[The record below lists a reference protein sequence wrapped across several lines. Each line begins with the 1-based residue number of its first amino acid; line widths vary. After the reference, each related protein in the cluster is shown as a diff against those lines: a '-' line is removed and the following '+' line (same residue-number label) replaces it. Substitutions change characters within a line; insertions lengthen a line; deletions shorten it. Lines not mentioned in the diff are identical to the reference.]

1 MKKPLIALAM
11 ALCLT
16 APAAAQEML
25 PNTVEAL
32 RAQAAA
38 RGPVT
43 VIPPSADYPDPY
55 LDAQANGYYY
65 LMIMIGCQGMFACE
79 QVEFSASFTTD
90 EPRLEFVNNWN
101 AGNRIGTA
109 YIEEGSVDEVLLSYT
124 VLIEPPMTV
133 PAFREVLAFW
143 IDTMD
148 AFSNQLYGFE
158 QGAGGGGGGGK

>member
-1 MKKPLIALAM
+1 MKTTFLALALSLGL
-11 ALCLT
+11 AL
-16 APAAAQEML
+16 PGSAQEML
-25 PNTVEAL
+25 HNTVDAL
-32 RAQAAA
+32 RLQAAA

-65 LMIMIGCQGMFACE
+65 LMIMVGCQGMFACE

-90 EPRLEFVNNWN
+90 EPQLEFVNSWN

-109 YIEEGSVDEVLLSYT
+109 YIEEGSVNEVLLSYT
-124 VLIEPPMTV
+124 VLINPQMTV
-133 PAFREVLAFW
+133 PAFREVLTFW

-158 QGAGGGGGGGK
+158 QGSGGGGK